1 MSAFQKALLAWG
13 YFLTVM
19 ASYYVL
25 KPVRESL
32 FLHAHGFK
40 GLPLV
45 HMLVMGVTLVASLA
59 YGELARRVDRKELV
73 RRVNLTFLA
82 LALGFWLVLGPGGAG
97 PELRRVLAW
106 LFYCWVSV
114 FSVFSTTLMW
124 SLTHA
129 LFTPREGTKWY
140 GMIGTGGTIGALT
153 GGYLTRALAERLGT
167 VNLLLLAGAM
177 LLPLV
182 GIGTMLASPE
192 AVADRRSKEREA
204 EVPRPVGKKGAEAG
218 AEEVSGEPG
227 RLPSLTSLMS
237 RSPYL
242 MGIATLIFLAVL
254 AAVFDDYRFKQVL
267 AQDLPDI
274 DKRTA
279 FLGSVYFT
287 TNAVGLFTGLVL
299 TAPLQRRFGPLP
311 GLLIYPALIL
321 WGGVT
326 LLGDPNL
333 DVLFWVIALQSAMAY
348 SIFQTSRELLFL
360 PTSRGAKFVA
370 KGFITTFVF
379 RAGTGIGALGIY
391 LAWPADGL
399 RTASYATIPLAL
411 TIMGV
416 AVLLSREYRRRT
428 RDGEPQVPDSE
439 KV

>member
-1 MSAFQKALLAWG
+1 MPSFQKALLAWA

-32 FLHAHGFK
+32 FLHAHGIS
-40 GLPLV
+40 GLPLAHV
-45 HMLVMGVTLVASLA
+45 LVMGVTLVASLA
-59 YGELARRVDRKELV
+59 YGEMARRVDRRALV
-73 RRVNLTFLA
+73 RRVNLGFLVVSVA
-82 LALGFWLVLGPGGAG
+82 FWLALGPGQAS
-97 PELRRVLAW
+97 PEARQVLAW
-106 LFYCWVSV
+106 VFYCWVSV

-129 LFTPREGTKWY
+129 LFTPEEGTRWY

-153 GGYLTRALAERLGT
+153 GGYLTRGLAKAVGT
-167 VNLLLLAGAM
+167 VNLLLVAAGL

-182 GIGTMLASPE
+182 VVGSRLASSEEVGEEPSVPE
-192 AVADRRSKEREA
+192 TPPA
-204 EVPRPVGKKGAEAG
+204 EGAAKPEAEAG
-218 AEEVSGEPG
+218 ATESPGEG
-227 RLPSLTSLMS
+227 ERLPSLVQLMS
-237 RSPYL
+237 KSPYL
-242 MGIATLIFLAVL
+242 VGIATMIFLAVL

-267 AQDLPDI
+267 TQDLPDL
-274 DKRTA
+274 DARTA

-311 GLLIYPALIL
+311 GLLVYPALIL
-321 WGGVT
+321 LGGVV
-326 LLGDPNL
+326 LLGTPDL
-333 DVLFWVIALQSAMAY
+333 EILYWVIALQSAMAY

-399 RTASYATIPLAL
+399 RTASYVTIPVAL
-411 TIMGV
+411 VLMVV
-416 AVLLSREYRRRT
+416 ATLLSREYQRRT
-428 RDGEPQVPDSE
+428 RGA
-439 KV
+439 

>member
-32 FLHAHGFK
+32 FLHSHGFE

-59 YGELARRVDRKELV
+59 YGELARDADRKELV
-73 RRVNLTFLA
+73 RRVNFGFLGTA
-82 LALGFWLVLGPGGAG
+82 TAFWLVLGPGEADEGTRQVVA
-97 PELRRVLAW
+97 L

-129 LFTPREGTKWY
+129 LFTPREGTRWY
-140 GMIGTGGTIGALT
+140 GMIGTGGTIGALA
-153 GGYLTRALAERLGT
+153 GGYLTRGLAQEVGT
-167 VNLLLLAGAM
+167 VNLLLIAAG
-177 LLPLV
+177 LLVPLV
-182 GIGTMLASPE
+182 GMGTLLASPE
-192 AVADRRSKEREA
+192 AVGEPRRVMADPPLAAPE
-204 EVPRPVGKKGAEAG
+204 KGDADAG
-218 AEEVSGEPG
+218 AEERPGGEG
-227 RLPSLTSLMS
+227 RLPSLATLML

-267 AQDLPDI
+267 TQDLPNLDE
-274 DKRTA
+274 RTA
-279 FLGSVYFT
+279 FLGSVYFA
-287 TNAVGLFTGLVL
+287 TNAIGLFTGLVL

-311 GLLIYPALIL
+311 GLLVYPALIL
-321 WGGVT
+321 WGGFT
-326 LLGDPNL
+326 LLGNHDL
-333 DVLFWVIALQSAMAY
+333 DTLFWVIALQSAMAY

-379 RAGTGIGALGIY
+379 RAGTGFGALGIF
-391 LAWPADGL
+391 LAWPEDGV
-399 RTASYATIPLAL
+399 RTVSYLTIPLAL
-411 TIMGV
+411 VLMVV
-416 AVLLSREYRRRT
+416 ATLLSREYRWRT
-428 RDGEPQVPDSE
+428 RGGKSQVP
-439 KV
+439 

>member
-1 MSAFQKALLAWG
+1 MPAFQKALLAWG

-32 FLHAHGFK
+32 FLHAHGFE

-59 YGELARRVDRKELV
+59 YGELARRVDRRELV
-73 RRVNLTFLA
+73 RRINLGFLA
-82 LALGFWLVLGPGGAG
+82 IAVAFWLVLGPGGAG
-97 PELRRVLAW
+97 EEVRQVLAW
-106 LFYCWVSV
+106 VFYCWVSV

-129 LFTPREGTKWY
+129 LFTPEEGTRWY

-153 GGYLTRALAERLGT
+153 GGYLTRGLAEDVGT
-167 VNLLLLAGAM
+167 VNLLMIAGCLLV
-177 LLPLV
+177 PLV
-182 GIGTMLASPE
+182 VTGTRLASPE
-192 AVADRRSKEREA
+192 FVADPTTSSSGGAAAAKPTEEPPEEA
-204 EVPRPVGKKGAEAG
+204 
-218 AEEVSGEPG
+218 G
-227 RLPSLTSLMS
+227 RLPSLGDLMR

-242 MGIATLIFLAVL
+242 CGIALLIFLAVL

-267 AQDLPDI
+267 TQDLPDL

-287 TNAVGLFTGLVL
+287 TNAVGLFTGLFL

-311 GLLIYPALIL
+311 GLLVYPALIL
-321 WGGVT
+321 CGGVA
-326 LLGDPNL
+326 LLTDASL

-391 LAWPADGL
+391 LAWPEDGL
-399 RTASYATIPLAL
+399 RTASYLTIPLAL
-411 TIMGV
+411 VLMGV
-416 AVLLSREYRRRT
+416 ATWLSREYSQRT
-428 RDGEPQVPDSE
+428 RDGKPQVPE
-439 KV
+439 AEQV